1 VHYEQ
6 RVQNEGFDMHKDPI
20 TKKKK
25 RASFIWNNRVSWNL

>member
-1 VHYEQ
+1 
-6 RVQNEGFDMHKDPI
+6 MHKDPI